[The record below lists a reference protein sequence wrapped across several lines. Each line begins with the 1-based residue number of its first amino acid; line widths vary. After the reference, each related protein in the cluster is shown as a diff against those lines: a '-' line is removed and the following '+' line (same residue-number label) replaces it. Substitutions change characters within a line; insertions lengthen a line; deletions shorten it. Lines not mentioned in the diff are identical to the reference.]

1 MGKRMKHLILGFCV
15 LILSA
20 VAFAQE
26 TVVMKG
32 EAFNKDNKLV
42 YIETHTFK
50 RLPSGEITAIKTTY
64 HNAAGKLIA
73 DVSSDFS
80 KDPFIPDTVFV
91 DHRFN
96 EKQEL
101 SYNKDSKMISMKI
114 TDMNSGKSKSN
125 EIPRADN
132 MVSGQGFH
140 NYILKNF
147 DEKKADIKFIVLPKL
162 DYYSFYFEQE
172 DPKAEGQKRF
182 ILKISNWVLRAIV
195 KEIAVDYR
203 VKDHALLSFEGLT
216 NIDSDKRDSQI
227 LKIKMSYP
235 GVDNDKKSL

>member
-1 MGKRMKHLILGFCV
+1 MRNLIFGFCLS
-15 LILSA
+15 LISL
-20 VAFAQE
+20 VVFAQE
-26 TVVMKG
+26 NVVMKG
-32 EAFNKDNKLV
+32 EAFDSNDKLV
-42 YIETHTFK
+42 YVETHNFK
-50 RLPSGEITAIKTTY
+50 RMPTGEITAIKTTY
-64 HNAAGKLIA
+64 HNPTGKLIA
-73 DVSSDFS
+73 EVASDFS
-80 KDPFIPDTVFV
+80 KDPFIPDTVFI

-101 SYNKDSKMISMKI
+101 SYNKDSKKISMKI

-125 EIPRADN
+125 EINRADN

-140 NYILKNF
+140 NYILKHF

-172 DPKAEGQKRF
+172 PPRAEGQKRF
-182 ILKISNWVLRAIV
+182 ILKISNWVLRAVV

-203 VKDHALLSFEGLT
+203 IKDRALLSFEGLT

-235 GVDNDKKSL
+235 GVNNDKKSL